1 MKEKPLKPL
10 SQIEDSG
17 ESDAEQQQPY
27 EDHFEDVD
35 GQQHVF
41 CHGEMGELGI
51 YVDMNSTIYELD
63 ESSQLDRSRKFNM
76 VGGVPV
82 GKNYRDSRM
91 NMSKMSG
98 GDRLKMIEESASRVI
113 SLDATMES

>member
-1 MKEKPLKPL
+1 
-10 SQIEDSG
+10 
-17 ESDAEQQQPY
+17 
-27 EDHFEDVD
+27 
-35 GQQHVF
+35 
-41 CHGEMGELGI
+41 MGELGI

-63 ESSQLDRSRKFNM
+63 ESGYMDGSRKF
-76 VGGVPV
+76 GG
-82 GKNYRDSRM
+82 GASRNFKDSRM

>member
-1 MKEKPLKPL
+1 
-10 SQIEDSG
+10 
-17 ESDAEQQQPY
+17 
-27 EDHFEDVD
+27 
-35 GQQHVF
+35 
-41 CHGEMGELGI
+41 
-51 YVDMNSTIYELD
+51 
-63 ESSQLDRSRKFNM
+63 M